1 MSRVIAGF
9 TPYVLLLCGL
19 VGAFAQSRL
28 SFDIVSIKPASP
40 SAPRPG
46 RLGTVQPVI
55 TPGRVTLR
63 TATLKEI
70 VQAAFGL
77 EDYQVS
83 GGPRWIDSTRY
94 EVIAETASST
104 PQNQLLPMLQ
114 AVLAERFHLATHH
127 EMKTVSGLGMVLAKG
142 RKLRPLPAETNKG
155 PLPTNR
161 GRFTD
166 LPSLAAYLTRL
177 GSWPGQPG
185 TPVVDKTGLTGQFD
199 LMIDM
204 NKIMANISEGTP
216 ATNEA
221 IYAATVAHIE
231 EALGLKLEPRKLQVD
246 LLVIDHAEMPTA
258 N

>member
-1 MSRVIAGF
+1 MSRVLTGF
-9 TPYVLLLCGL
+9 TPYLLLLCGM
-19 VGAFAQSRL
+19 VGAFAQSRPF
-28 SFDIVSIKPASP
+28 FDVVSIKPADP

-46 RLGTVQPVI
+46 RLGMAQPVI
-55 TPGRVTLR
+55 TPGRLTMR

-94 EVIAETASST
+94 EVIAQTANST
-104 PQNQLLPMLQ
+104 PRNQMLQ
-114 AVLAERFHLATHH
+114 AVLVERFHLITHH
-127 EMKTVSGLGMVLAKG
+127 EMKAVSGLAMVLEKG
-142 RKLRPLPAETNKG
+142 RKLRPLLPETNKG
-155 PLPTNR
+155 PLPANR

-221 IYAATVAHIE
+221 IYTATVAQIE

-246 LLVIDHAEMPTA
+246 LLVIDHAEMPTP

>member
-1 MSRVIAGF
+1 M
-9 TPYVLLLCGL
+9 T
-19 VGAFAQSRL
+19 
-28 SFDIVSIKPASP
+28 
-40 SAPRPG
+40 
-46 RLGTVQPVI
+46 
-55 TPGRVTLR
+55 

-77 EDYQVS
+77 ENYQVS

-94 EVIAETASST
+94 DVIAQTANST
-104 PQNQLLPMLQ
+104 PQNQLLSMLQ
-114 AVLAERFHLATHH
+114 VVLVERFHLAAHH
-127 EMKTVSGLGMVLAKG
+127 EMKTVSGLAMVLPKG
-142 RKLRPLPAETNKG
+142 RKLRPLLPETNQG

-185 TPVVDKTGLTGQFD
+185 TPVVDKTGIDGQFD

-204 NKIMANISEGTP
+204 NKIMANIGEGTP

-221 IYAATVAHIE
+221 VYNATVVHID
-231 EALGLKLEPRKLQVD
+231 EALGLKLEPRKLPID
-246 LLVIDHAEMPTA
+246 LLVIDHADMPTP

>member
-1 MSRVIAGF
+1 MSRVITLFAL
-9 TPYVLLLCGL
+9 YVLLLCGL
-19 VGAFAQSRL
+19 VGAFAQSKD
-28 SFDIVSIKPASP
+28 SFDVVSIKPADP
-40 SAPRPG
+40 SASRPG

-55 TPGRVTLR
+55 TPGRVTMR

-70 VQAAFGL
+70 VQTAFGL

-94 EVIAETASST
+94 EVIALTANST
-104 PQNQLLPMLQ
+104 PQNQLLSMLQ
-114 AVLAERFHLATHH
+114 SVLAERFHLATHH
-127 EMKTVSGLGMVLAKG
+127 ETKTVSGLAMVLAKG
-142 RKLRPLPAETNKG
+142 RKLRPLPPETNKG

-161 GRFTD
+161 GRFTNLAD
-166 LPSLAAYLTRL
+166 LAAYLTRL

-185 TPVVDKTGLTGQFD
+185 TPVIDKTGLTGQFD
-199 LMIDM
+199 LVIDM
-204 NKIMANISEGTP
+204 NKVMANISEGAP
-216 ATNEA
+216 VTNEA

-246 LLVIDHAEMPTA
+246 LLVIDHAEMPTS